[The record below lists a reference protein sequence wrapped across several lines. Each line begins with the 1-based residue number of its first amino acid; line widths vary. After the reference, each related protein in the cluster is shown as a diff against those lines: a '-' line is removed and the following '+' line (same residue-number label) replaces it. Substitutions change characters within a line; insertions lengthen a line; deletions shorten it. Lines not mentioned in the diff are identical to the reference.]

1 MKQWLQ
7 DIFYCEFSLETD
19 NEVLVRILM
28 YNVFLLVFLIT
39 AISFAIFHAARGAYF
54 MAFILLAGCALL
66 IGVREYIRITK
77 DHQRGFKV
85 AAVFTLPVFLINF
98 ITGGIQN
105 CGPLWH
111 YCYPMVALLLVGP
124 RWGSL
129 ASIAL
134 IGVSML
140 LLVAPFNLLM
150 LTSYTP
156 EFLLRFFISYM
167 IVYFLAFTYE
177 LQKRRARTRLK
188 ILSGLLPIC
197 ASCKKIRDDKGYW
210 NQIEAYIAEHSKAEF
225 SHSICPECSQKLY
238 PEYDFKAQ
246 SAPPPP
252 AA

>member
-1 MKQWLQ
+1 MKQWLH
-7 DIFYCEFSLETD
+7 DIFYCEFPREAD

-39 AISFAIFHAARGAYF
+39 AISFAIFHAARGAYL
-54 MAFILLAGCALL
+54 MALILLAGCALL

-77 DHQRGFKV
+77 NHQRGFKV
-85 AAVFTLPVFLINF
+85 AVFFTLPVFLINF

-111 YCYPMVALLLVGP
+111 YCCPMVALLLVGP
-124 RWGSL
+124 LWGSL
-129 ASIAL
+129 ASLAL

-140 LLVAPFNLLM
+140 LLVPPFNGLM

-156 EFLLRFFISYM
+156 EFLLRFFVSYM

-177 LQKRRARTRLK
+177 LQKSRARTRLN

-238 PEYDFKAQ
+238 PEFDIKLQ
-246 SAPPPP
+246 VPPPPP